1 MENASDTWH
10 LALPTGPLDHVK
22 AGCVPRTIKSALG
35 AQEVSLGF
43 LYPHEL
49 HAPFTMGVNR
59 SLYCMLHR
67 CIIGLAL
74 FAFTLAL
81 PSPTDLQQ
89 TSTLVDG
96 VPRLESRDAKPF
108 ALRIMPLGASITT
121 GLKSSD
127 KNGYRIWIRE
137 QLRHAGWEVNMVGSL
152 KSGTMR
158 DNVSLSENMFCCL

>member
-1 MENASDTWH
+1 MRVDRGMHHMVH
-10 LALPTGPLDHVK
+10 L
-22 AGCVPRTIKSALG
+22 
-35 AQEVSLGF
+35 
-43 LYPHEL
+43 
-49 HAPFTMGVNR
+49 
-59 SLYCMLHR
+59 

-74 FAFTLAL
+74 LACTLAL
-81 PSPTDLQQ
+81 PSPTEQQQ

-96 VPRLESRDAKPF
+96 VPGLEARDAKPF

-158 DNVSLSENMFCCL
+158 DNVSIS